1 MLIFNKLC
9 AYIALFLIHFKTA
22 SKSNM
27 KNSLMIIADKIIA
40 QIKKGHQSTGT
51 DSLFLINY
59 TLLYSISSFQIET
72 VRTTFYI
79 I

>member
-1 MLIFNKLC
+1 
-9 AYIALFLIHFKTA
+9 
-22 SKSNM
+22 
-27 KNSLMIIADKIIA
+27 MIIADKIIA

-79 I
+79 IL